1 MADLMRSQNIARVQQ
16 QQQQFGSGIHQMG
29 GGGLGLGQQQGFHD
43 SSSNQPQHMS
53 MGFPGMGGMPNTG
66 VNAANLQQRN
76 GAFAPQAMARQLDL
90 MTQSQQPGP
99 VYAKFNQSQQQ
110 RDREFQ
116 PQGVNHSSP
125 GDVFSSPGI
134 SNEAIR
140 RPSPSSLPSNHVQP
154 MPAVASGSQPQPGM
168 PNSDPRRF
176 NLSDLNMRARGL
188 TQSIAESERT
198 HQAIAAQIAARGGQ
212 VDPASAQRLTA
223 LKTEIMVKKDGLNKV
238 TAMMYAQL
246 SLYRCH
252 FSNFHNET

>member
-1 MADLMRSQNIARVQQ
+1 MADLMRSQNIARVQG
-16 QQQQFGSGIHQMG
+16 QQQQFSSGIHQMG

-43 SSSNQPQHMS
+43 SPSNQPQHMS

-66 VNAANLQQRN
+66 VNAATLQQRN
-76 GAFAPQAMARQLDL
+76 ASFPPQVMSRQLEL
-90 MTQSQQPGP
+90 IGLAQSQQPGP

-125 GDVFSSPGI
+125 GDVFSSPGL

-168 PNSDPRRF
+168 PNSDPRRLT
-176 NLSDLNMRARGL
+176 LSDFTSRARAL
-188 TQSIAESERT
+188 TLSIAEAERT

-212 VDPASAQRLTA
+212 VDPGSAQRLTD
-223 LKTEIMVKKDGLNKV
+223 LKTDLMVKKGNLSKV

-246 SLYRCH
+246 SLYLCCFSNCH
-252 FSNFHNET
+252 F